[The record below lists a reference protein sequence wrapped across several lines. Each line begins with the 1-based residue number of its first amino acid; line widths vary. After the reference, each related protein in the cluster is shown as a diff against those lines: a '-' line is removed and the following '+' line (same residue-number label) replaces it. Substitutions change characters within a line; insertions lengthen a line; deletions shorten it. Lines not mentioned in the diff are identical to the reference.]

1 VVERR
6 LSGGEEEGSRELEQ
20 FIDEVAWHLP
30 TLALIYV
37 PRYGF
42 VLEKYQQP

>member
-1 VVERR
+1 M
-6 LSGGEEEGSRELEQ
+6 SGGEEEGSRELEQ